1 MPLIPTRATLLSSQL
16 GELHDWGLIV
26 WCACR
31 GFPRHLAIKHL
42 AEERGSLV
50 TLEAILLR
58 MRCGQCGRP
67 PVKAQAKHG
76 DPFAARGAAIV
87 LLETKHQTARN
98 RG

>member
-1 MPLIPTRATLLSSQL
+1 MSLIPTRATLLSSRL
-16 GELHDWGLIV
+16 GELRDWGLVV

-31 GFPRHLAIKHL
+31 GFPRHFSIERL

-50 TLEAILLR
+50 TLEAILVR

-67 PVKAQAKHG
+67 PVKVQAKRG
-76 DPFAARGAAIV
+76 DPFATRGAAIV
-87 LLETKHQTARN
+87 LLETKGQTARN